1 MDPAHYI
8 NRELSWLAFNQ
19 RVLDEARDSTNP
31 LLERLKFFCIVSS
44 NLDEFFE
51 VRVAG
56 VKQQIHHQVGDTT
69 PDGRTPEETC
79 KAISRRVKRLLQDQ
93 YQCWNDELLPA
104 LADKGIKLLDCSNL
118 TPAQLKWVDGYY
130 QSQVHP
136 VLTPL
141 GLDPS
146 HPFPLLLNKSL
157 NIIIELKSHA
167 SGSGK
172 SGLAL
177 VQVPRNLNRLV
188 LIRKTRQQASYV
200 FLEDIILRHA
210 QTLFPGYE
218 VRGQWLFRVT
228 RNSELYLDEESIPDM
243 LKAMEEELD
252 NRRKGEAVRLELT
265 HGCPASI
272 RSRLLSE
279 LEIEEEDCH
288 AISGPLSTTQLMQI
302 YDDTHAASLRDV
314 VFLGKTPQ
322 LLSRKRSLFDA
333 IRERDHL
340 LHHPFEHFNVV
351 VQFIEQASE
360 DPDVLAIKQTMY
372 RAGNDPRIFK
382 ALMNA
387 VRLGKQVTVV
397 MELKARFDEDN
408 NIRAA
413 RRLEEAGVHVLYGMA
428 GYKIHC
434 KMCMVVRKDED
445 GIRRYVHLASGN
457 YNPTTAKLYTDLGL
471 FTARPEIGAEMG
483 NVFNLLTGMCQFQGT
498 NKLMV
503 APFNLH
509 QRMLALIAR
518 ETEAARSGQPA
529 RIIAKMNA
537 LVDKEIIEALYEA
550 SRSGVEI
557 DLIIRGVCCLRPGVK
572 GVSERIRVRSIVDRF
587 LEHSRVFYFENGCR
601 PEVYLGS
608 ADWMPRNF
616 FKRIEVVFPI
626 EDGILR
632 DRLIEEVLAFN
643 LRDNQKA
650 RIMQSDGT
658 YVLPS
663 HEAGQQP
670 FRSQQAFM
678 ERASLLARKP
688 ETRRAGS
695 PKMQIRTKL
704 AR

>member
-69 PDGRTPEETC
+69 PDGRTPEETY

-167 SGSGK
+167 SASGK

-314 VFLGKTPQ
+314 AFVGKTPQ

>member
-56 VKQQIHHQVGDTT
+56 VKQQIHHQVRDTT
-69 PDGRTPEETC
+69 PDGRTPEETY

-314 VFLGKTPQ
+314 AFVGKTPQ

>member
-314 VFLGKTPQ
+314 VFVGKTPQ

-483 NVFNLLTGMCQFQGT
+483 NVF
-498 NKLMV
+498 KLMV

>member
-314 VFLGKTPQ
+314 VFVGKTPK